1 MDSPARGFGDC
12 QGAKNFRGSATM
24 FEGVNKK
31 LERAKY
37 CLQNLRTLA
46 SDSEGFAYIPREK
59 QQAMR
64 ANLDCFFFEI
74 ISAKDFFLQ
83 GVYDACSVTSLKR
96 HQVSESNLIDHLRD
110 GKAKQVVTKIC
121 NLLDVSNLRP
131 EQKLQDDK
139 DSWLWRLNNYRNSAT
154 HRELLPLWHDAK
166 IHQVVDK
173 ATFEKIQ
180 QDVAK
185 RTLVIKPRFEGGEKS
200 IPPNVPRVD
209 VEPENIKTYL
219 LKDPQDPSQGN
230 ADMEVIPYCEKSLE
244 KMTRFL
250 KELYSQLGI

>member
-1 MDSPARGFGDC
+1 
-12 QGAKNFRGSATM
+12 M

-46 SDSEGFAYIPREK
+46 SDAGGYAYIPREK

-83 GVYDACSVTSLKR
+83 GINDNYAGL
-96 HQVSESNLIDHLRD
+96 
-110 GKAKQVVTKIC
+110 AKNEATDIRQLKIC
-121 NLLDVSNLRP
+121 LKCKDASNAL
-131 EQKLQDDK
+131 EVVESIEKKLSDK
-139 DSWLWRLNNYRNSAT
+139 DSWLWQLNHYRNSAT
-154 HRELLPLWHDAK
+154 HRDLLHLWHDAK
-166 IHQVVDK
+166 VDAVVDK
-173 ATFEKIQ
+173 ATFEKMQ
-180 QDVAK
+180 QEIAEG
-185 RTLVIKPRFEGGEKS
+185 TLLIKPRFEGREKP

-209 VEPENIKTYL
+209 VKPENIKTYL
-219 LKDPQDPSQGN
+219 LKDPEDPSQGK
-230 ADMEVIPYCEKSLE
+230 ADIEVIPYCEQSLE

-250 KELYSQLGI
+250 KELYAQLGI

>member
-1 MDSPARGFGDC
+1 
-12 QGAKNFRGSATM
+12 M
-24 FEGVNKK
+24 FEKVNKK
-31 LERAKY
+31 LERARY
-37 CLQNLRTLA
+37 CLQNLKTLA
-46 SDSEGFAYIPREK
+46 SDAGGFAHIPPER

-83 GVYDACSVTSLKR
+83 GIYDACSVTSLKR
-96 HQVSESNLIDHLRD
+96 HQVNESKLIAHLPD

-121 NLLDVSNLRP
+121 DLLDDGNLRP

-154 HRELLPLWHDAK
+154 HRELLPLGHVAR

-173 ATFEKIQ
+173 ATSEKIR
-180 QDVAK
+180 QDMAK
-185 RTLVIKPRFEGGEKS
+185 GPLVIKPRFEGEEKS

-209 VEPENIKTYL
+209 VKPENIKTYL
-219 LKDPQDPSQGN
+219 LKEPEDPSQGN
-230 ADMEVIPYCEKSLE
+230 ADMEVIPYCDQSLE